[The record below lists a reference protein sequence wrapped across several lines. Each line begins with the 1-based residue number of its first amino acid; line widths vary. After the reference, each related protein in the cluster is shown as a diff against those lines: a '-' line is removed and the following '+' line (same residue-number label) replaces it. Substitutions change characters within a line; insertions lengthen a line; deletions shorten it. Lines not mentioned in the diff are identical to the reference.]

1 MRALAAA
8 AAGLAGAQVD
18 QAWGRP
24 AVTDRAGRK
33 TQLKNREHRGL
44 GLKQALKHVLVCKG
58 GVVLL

>member
-1 MRALAAA
+1 
-8 AAGLAGAQVD
+8 VD